1 VSPPLED
8 PAAAPR
14 PRKPRKA
21 QSERRRESMTLILDK
36 AEAMFAE
43 KGFNVPLVE
52 VGEYAGVDTA
62 LMRYYFGDKEELF
75 RAVFARRGA
84 AINELRLKALRDY
97 RQEGDRM
104 TLEGVIDAFVRSPF
118 EKMHEDEGWRN
129 YMAIVSYVNSSRGF
143 LHKLMS
149 ETFDHVSHE
158 LIADM
163 KRLLPDA
170 TEDEIYWGYHF
181 LTGSFTF
188 SLGDTGRIDKLSGG
202 RVSSGDVLEIANRLP
217 IVIAAGIRAMC
228 ADGAKRRALSPV
240 SRKASRATGPKAATP
255 GPKRRGKTSEA

>member
-1 VSPPLED
+1 
-8 PAAAPR
+8 
-14 PRKPRKA
+14 
-21 QSERRRESMTLILDK
+21 MTLILDK

-43 KGFNVPLVE
+43 RGYNVPLVE

-75 RAVFARRGA
+75 RAVFARRGE

-97 RQEGDRM
+97 RQSGEPM
-104 TLEGVIDAFVRSPF
+104 TLEGVIDAFIRSPF

-149 ETFDHVSHE
+149 QTFDHVSHE

-163 KRLLPDA
+163 RRLLPDA
-170 TEDEIYWGYHF
+170 SEDDIYWGYHF

-188 SLGDTGRIDKLSGG
+188 SLGETGRIDKLSDG
-202 RVSSGDVLEIANRLP
+202 RVSSRDVLEIANRLP

-228 ADGAKRRALSPV
+228 EEAAGRRAASPGARRISGAEKLKKTATTPRTSAKRS
-240 SRKASRATGPKAATP
+240 ATRPDL
-255 GPKRRGKTSEA
+255 

>member
-1 VSPPLED
+1 M
-8 PAAAPR
+8 A
-14 PRKPRKA
+14 
-21 QSERRRESMTLILDK
+21 LILDK

-43 KGFNVPLVE
+43 RGYNVPLVE

-75 RAVFARRGA
+75 RAVFARRGE

-97 RQEGDRM
+97 RQVGDQM

-143 LHKLMS
+143 LNKLMS
-149 ETFDHVSHE
+149 DTFDHVSHE

-163 KRLLPDA
+163 RRLLPNA
-170 TEDEIYWGYHF
+170 SEDDIYWGYHF
-181 LTGSFTF
+181 MTGSFTF
-188 SLGDTGRIDKLSGG
+188 SLGETGRIDKLSNG
-202 RVSSGDVLEIANRLP
+202 RVSSRDVLEIANRLP

-228 ADGAKRRALSPV
+228 EEAARRRTSSGAGRRPSRALKP
-240 SRKASRATGPKAATP
+240 RDKAASP
-255 GPKRRGKTSEA
+255 AAEAKPQGNRSGR